1 MSTASRRTIA
11 APAEVRGTGLHTGRP
26 AVARMLPADAGTG
39 IVLER
44 QDLAGAAP
52 IRATVEQVAGTERG
66 TTLGAGDNVVHT
78 VEHLLAAAHA
88 LGLDDLRVRV
98 DGPEIPAGDGS
109 AAPFFEAMRRA
120 GRAELNGAPVTWR
133 LQAPVT
139 VREGDATYLLAP
151 ADQLR
156 LTVTIEWPHP
166 LIGRQ
171 SRSSDAIEETFAT
184 ELARAR
190 TFGFVRDA
198 PALRAKGLALGA
210 TAENTILLNDA
221 GLESGALRWPDEF
234 VRHKTVD
241 LLGDLALAGGRV
253 AADVVA
259 FRPSHAGNVAV
270 ARTFRRLAHAG
281 QATVLGIEEILG
293 VLPHRYPM
301 LLVDRIIEVQG
312 RERIVGIK
320 NVTYN
325 EPFFQGHFPGHP
337 IMPGVLIIEAMA
349 QVGGMLLMGAV
360 DDPAGKVVYFMSLD
374 GVKFRRPVVPGDQIR
389 FELEMIQFRGR
400 TCRMRGVGYVDG
412 QPAAEAEMLAR
423 IVDR

>member
-1 MSTASRRTIA
+1 
-11 APAEVRGTGLHTGRP
+11 
-26 AVARMLPADAGTG
+26 MLPADAGTG
-39 IVLER
+39 VVLER
-44 QDLAGAAP
+44 QDLAGAGL
-52 IRATVEQVAGTERG
+52 IRATVEHVAGTERG

-78 VEHLLAAAHA
+78 VEHLLAAANA

-190 TFGFVRDA
+190 TFGFMHDA
-198 PALRAKGLALGA
+198 AALRAKGLALGA

-253 AADVVA
+253 VADVVA

-270 ARTFRRLAHAG
+270 ARTLRRLAHAG
-281 QATVLGIEEILG
+281 QPTVLGIEAILG

-320 NVTYN
+320 NVTFN

-360 DDPAGKVVYFMSLD
+360 DDPADKVVYFMSID
-374 GVKFRRPVVPGDQIR
+374 GVKFRRPVVPGDQLR

>member
-1 MSTASRRTIA
+1 MTAAGRRTIA
-11 APAEVRGTGLHTGRP
+11 APAEVRGSGLHTGRP
-26 AVARMLPADAGTG
+26 AAARVLPGDAGG
-39 IVLER
+39 GVVFLRHDR
-44 QDLAGAAP
+44 QGASP
-52 IRATVEQVAGTERG
+52 IRATVEQVSSTERG
-66 TTLGAGDNVVHT
+66 ITLGQGDNVVRT
-78 VEHLLAAAHA
+78 VEHLLAAAQA
-88 LGLDDLRVRV
+88 LGLDDLRVEV
-98 DGPEIPAGDGS
+98 DGPELPAGDGS
-109 AAPFFEAMRRA
+109 AAPYFDALRKA
-120 GRAELNGAPVTWR
+120 GRAEQAGEPALRR
-133 LQAPVT
+133 LQAPLT
-139 VREGDATYLLAP
+139 VHEGDATYLLAP
-151 ADQLR
+151 ADDLR

-171 SRSSDAIEETFAT
+171 SRSVDRIEETFGA

-190 TFGFVRDA
+190 TFGFVRDGDM
-198 PALRAKGLALGA
+198 LHAKGLALGA
-210 TAENTILLNDA
+210 SAENTILLTDT
-221 GLESGALRWPDEF
+221 GLQSGTLRWPDEF
-234 VRHKTVD
+234 ARHKLVD
-241 LLGDLALAGGRV
+241 LLGDLALAGGRI

-259 FRPSHAGNVAV
+259 FRPSHAGNVTV
-270 ARTFRRLAHAG
+270 ARTLRRVAG
-281 QATVLGIEEILG
+281 SAAPAVLGIQEILG

-320 NVTYN
+320 NVTVN

-360 DDPAGKVVYFMSLD
+360 DDPANKVVYFMSID
-374 GVKFRRPVVPGDQIR
+374 GVKFRRPVVPGDQLR
-389 FELEMIQFRGR
+389 FELEMLQFRGR

>member
-1 MSTASRRTIA
+1 MATQSRLTIA

-26 AVARMLPADAGTG
+26 VTARLLPGEAGAG
-39 IVLER
+39 ILLVR
-44 QDLAGAAP
+44 RDLAGAAP
-52 IRATVEQVAGTERG
+52 IGATVEHVAGTERG
-66 TTLGAGDNVVHT
+66 TTLGAGENVVHT
-78 VEHLLAAAHA
+78 VEHLLAACQA
-88 LGLDDLRVRV
+88 LALDDLRVEL
-98 DGPEIPAGDGS
+98 DGPELPVGDGS
-109 AAPFFEAMRRA
+109 AAPFFDALRGA
-120 GRAELNGAPVTWR
+120 GRAELAGEPVTWR
-133 LQAPVT
+133 LQAPLA

-151 ADQLR
+151 AADLR

-166 LIGRQ
+166 LIGKQ
-171 SRSSDAIEETFAT
+171 SRSVDAIEVNFAT

-198 PALRAKGLALGA
+198 QTLRARGLALGA
-210 TAENTILLNDA
+210 SAENTILLTDA
-221 GLESGALRWPDEF
+221 GLEVGALRWPDEF

-241 LLGDLALAGGRV
+241 LLGDLALAGGRI

-259 FRPSHAGNVAV
+259 FRPSHAGNVTV
-270 ARTFRRLAHAG
+270 ARTLRRIAHSRSPAL
-281 QATVLGIEEILG
+281 VGIQDILG

-301 LLVDRIIEVQG
+301 LLVDRIIEVHG

-320 NVTYN
+320 NVTIN

-349 QVGGMLLMGAV
+349 QVGGMLLMSAV
-360 DDPAGKVVYFMSLD
+360 DDPAGKVVYFMAID
-374 GVKFRRPVVPGDQIR
+374 DVKFRRPVVPGDQLR
-389 FELEMIQFRGR
+389 FEVEMIQFRGR

>member
-1 MSTASRRTIA
+1 MPTASRRTTA
-11 APAEVRGTGLHTGRP
+11 APADVRGTGLHTGRP
-26 AVARMLPADAGTG
+26 VAAHLMPAEAGTG
-39 IVLER
+39 IVFER
-44 QDLAGAAP
+44 ADLPGASP
-52 IRATVEQVAGTERG
+52 IHATVDHVAGTERG
-66 TTLGAGDNVVHT
+66 VTLGAGDNVVHT

-88 LGLDDLRVRV
+88 LQLDDLRVRV
-98 DGPEIPAGDGS
+98 DGPELPAGDGS
-109 AAPFFEAMRRA
+109 AAPFFEALRRA
-120 GRAELNGAPVTWR
+120 GRGELPGEAVTWR
-133 LQAPVT
+133 LQSPIT

-171 SRSSDAIEETFAT
+171 SRASDAIEETFAT
-184 ELARAR
+184 ELAPAR

-198 PALRAKGLALGA
+198 QALRAKGLALGA
-210 TAENTILLNDA
+210 SADNTILLNDN
-221 GLESGALRWPDEF
+221 GLEGGTLRWPDEF

-241 LLGDLALAGGRV
+241 LLGDLALTGGRV
-253 AADVVA
+253 SADVVA

-270 ARTFRRLAHAG
+270 ARTLRRLANPG
-281 QATVLGIEEILG
+281 QPAVMGIEQILG

-301 LLVDRIIEVQG
+301 LLVDRVIEVHG

-320 NVTYN
+320 NVTFN

-360 DDPAGKVVYFMSLD
+360 DDPAGKVVYFMAID
-374 GVKFRRPVVPGDQIR
+374 GVKFRRPVVPGDQLR
-389 FELEMIQFRGR
+389 FELEMMQFRGR